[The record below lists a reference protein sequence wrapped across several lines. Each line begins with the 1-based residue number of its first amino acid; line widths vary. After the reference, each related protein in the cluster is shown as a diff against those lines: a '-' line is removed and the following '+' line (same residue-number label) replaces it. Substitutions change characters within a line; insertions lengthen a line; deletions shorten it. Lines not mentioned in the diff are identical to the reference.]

1 MLNRLPQPIP
11 YQGSKRNIAAQIL
24 KYVPCGIER
33 IIEPFAGSAAVSIAA
48 AYRGLAGKFHLN
60 DLNKP
65 LADLL
70 RLMIDCPSETAY
82 KYQQLWT
89 AQLGRE
95 REFYD
100 EVRVQFNQTHQ
111 PELLLYLLAR
121 CVKASVRY
129 NTNGEFNQAPDN
141 RRKGRHPASMQQEIV
156 GFSRLLSNK
165 TLVTSYDFRETVS
178 LIKPSTDFVYLDPP
192 YQGTSGRRDS
202 RYHSGVAYRE
212 LVTYLETLNQNGVMF
227 ALSYDGVK
235 GNKTYGVELPAEL
248 KLYKMLL
255 HAGRSTQSTLLG
267 RSDITYESLYLSAPL
282 VTQLDSHSAQS
293 AEGSFYQANPTYPAF
308 QLKLELNSL

>member
-11 YQGSKRNIAAQIL
+11 YQGSKRTIAAQIL
-24 KYVPCGIER
+24 KYMPCEIAR

-48 AYRGLAGKFHLN
+48 AYRGLAGEFLLN
-60 DLNKP
+60 DLNRP

-70 RLMIDCPSETAY
+70 RLMIDRPTEIAD

-89 AQLGRE
+89 AQLGQE
-95 REFYD
+95 RAFYD
-100 EVRVQFNQTHQ
+100 EVRTRFNQTHQ

-129 NTNGEFNQAPDN
+129 NANGEFNQAPDN
-141 RRKGRHPASMQQEIV
+141 RRKGRHPESMRQEI
-156 GFSRLLSNK
+156 GDFSRLLIGK
-165 TLVTSYDFRETVS
+165 TLVTGNDFRATAS
-178 LIKPSTDFVYLDPP
+178 LISPSTDFVYLDPP

-202 RYHSGVAYRE
+202 RYRSGVAHCD
-212 LVTYLETLNQNGVMF
+212 LVDYLETLNQRKIMF

-235 GNKTYGVELPAEL
+235 GDKTYGVELPTEL

-282 VTQLDSHSAQS
+282 VARLDSQVVQS
-293 AEGSFYQANPTYPAF
+293 AERSFIQVNLTNPAF
-308 QLKLELNSL
+308 QLKLELSGV